1 MSTSLKYLV
10 YVSKESRPLTSE
22 DLEDILKASQQNN
35 DAGEISG
42 MLLYVE
48 GRFFQVLEGPE
59 KKVIDLYEKISQDS
73 RHQDSTIVAQGD
85 LDKRFF
91 KGWNMR
97 FNRVSNEDFA
107 LLTGVRKFSTW
118 FHVKPKDPKNP
129 AWMFVQKFA
138 DKTFPSKGWW
148 LEYA

>member
-1 MSTSLKYLV
+1 MT
-10 YVSKESRPLTSE
+10 PE
-22 DLEDILKASQQNN
+22 DLQNILSASQQYN
-35 DAGEISG
+35 DSNEVSG

-59 KKVIDLYEKISQDS
+59 EEVLSLFNTISKDS
-73 RHQDSTIVAQGD
+73 RHQNATIVAQGD

-97 FNRVSNEDFA
+97 FNRVSEEEFA
-107 LLTGVRKFSTW
+107 RLTGVRKFSTW

-129 AWMFVQKFA
+129 AWMFVQKFT
-138 DKTFPSKGWW
+138 DKSFPSEGWW
-148 LEYA
+148 QE